1 MNIQQGVYSFLLYG
15 AKLYDEPS
23 KLEDKNSFKLA
34 VPSTGGSNNG
44 VLPEKAPLEG
54 RLSCSGPTEACRGTD
69 LSIDSHQTLS
79 LRIISVQWGL
89 GAGIHPWI

>member
-1 MNIQQGVYSFLLYG
+1 MKIQQGVNSLLLYG

-23 KLEDKNSFKLA
+23 KSEDKNSFKLA

-44 VLPEKAPLEG
+44 ILPEKAPWEG
-54 RLSCSGPTEACRGTD
+54 RLSWRGPTEACRDTD
-69 LSIDSHQTLS
+69 LSTDSHQTLS

-89 GAGIHPWI
+89 GAGIYPWI